1 MKKIII
7 LLALTILVL
16 TSSCRK
22 VVEFNGSQTDA
33 LPVLICQATTDSP
46 VALRLSYSNFFLREA
61 QFPVID
67 NATIRADLN
76 GTPNAATFSYTE
88 NGIYLSDLT
97 LRPDDTLTL
106 RVSVPDHGELT
117 AGCRMPAPPS
127 ASDPS
132 ILSDFTID
140 TFPSYSNYSD
150 TLITIREY
158 SLDFRFTLNDPAN
171 VDNYYQLKAFFLDP
185 TDNQKRYLSLIIDDD
200 VLFEQDPTGDYFDLN
215 MQVAY
220 NRGSQVLFSGD
231 RINGLSHVIRGEI
244 EDVRNP
250 ILHRGTKLYLEV
262 TSLSRD
268 AYLFQVTL
276 INQRQN
282 GGALSIVNE
291 PVQVHSNVNG
301 GIGILG
307 ASSSMLVEIPLGQ

>member
-1 MKKIII
+1 MKKITI

-61 QFPVID
+61 QFPVIY
-67 NATIRADLN
+67 NATVRADLN
-76 GTPNAATFSYTE
+76 GTPNAATFSYSE

-97 LRPDDTLTL
+97 LRPYDTLTL

-117 AGCRMPAPPS
+117 ASCRMPAPPS

-132 ILSDFTID
+132 ILSNITMD
-140 TFPSYSNYSD
+140 TFPSYDNYRD
-150 TLITIREY
+150 TLITFSEY
-158 SLDFRFTLNDPAN
+158 SLDFRFTLNDPTN

-185 TDNQKRYLSLIIDDD
+185 TNNQKRYLTLNINDD

-244 EDVRNP
+244 EGLNNP

-268 AYLFQVTL
+268 LYLYHVTRR
-276 INQRQN
+276 NQQQN
-282 GGALSIVNE
+282 GDILSVINE
-291 PVQVHSNVNG
+291 PVIIHSNVNG

>member
-1 MKKIII
+1 MKKITI

-67 NATIRADLN
+67 NATVRADLN
-76 GTPNAATFSYTE
+76 GTPNAATFSYSE

-97 LRPDDTLTL
+97 LRPYDTLTL

-117 AGCRMPAPPS
+117 ASCRMPAPPS

-132 ILSDFTID
+132 ILSNITMD
-140 TFPSYSNYSD
+140 TFPSYDNYRD
-150 TLITIREY
+150 TLITFSEY
-158 SLDFRFTLNDPAN
+158 SLDFRFTLNDPTN

-185 TDNQKRYLSLIIDDD
+185 TNNQKRYLTLNINDD

-244 EDVRNP
+244 EGLNNP

-268 AYLFQVTL
+268 LYLYHVTRR
-276 INQRQN
+276 NQQQN
-282 GGALSIVNE
+282 GDILSVINE
-291 PVQVHSNVNG
+291 PVIIHSNVNG

>member
-1 MKKIII
+1 MKKITI

-33 LPVLICQATTDSP
+33 LPVLICQTTTDSP

-61 QFPVID
+61 NFPVID
-67 NATIRADLN
+67 NATVRADLN
-76 GTPNAATFSYTE
+76 GTPNAATFSYSE

-97 LRPDDTLTL
+97 LRPYDTLTL
-106 RVSVPDHGELT
+106 RVTVPDHGELT

-132 ILSDFTID
+132 ILSNITMD
-140 TFPSYSNYSD
+140 TFPSYDNYRD
-150 TLITIREY
+150 TLITFSEY
-158 SLDFRFTLNDPAN
+158 SLEFRFTINDPAN

-185 TDNQKRYLSLIIDDD
+185 TDNQKRYLTLNINDD

-244 EDVRNP
+244 EGLNNP

-268 AYLFQVTL
+268 LYLYHVTRR
-276 INQRQN
+276 NQQQN
-282 GGALSIVNE
+282 GDILSVINE
-291 PVQVHSNVNG
+291 PVIIHSNVNG

>member
-33 LPVLICQATTDSP
+33 LPVLICQTTTDSP

-67 NATIRADLN
+67 NATVRADLN
-76 GTPNAATFSYTE
+76 GTLNAATFSYTE

-150 TLITIREY
+150 TLITFREY

-185 TDNQKRYLSLIIDDD
+185 TDNQKRYLSLNINDD

-276 INQRQN
+276 LNQRQN

-307 ASSSMLVEIPLGQ
+307 AGSSMLVEIPLGQ